1 MSFPKELTDQL
12 PETISFHAN
21 GYLENAGIVGLA
33 NVLGP
38 DNYQL
43 DEENDT
49 IIVKTNDIIHGFSK
63 KYFTHLI
70 NRYGKYS
77 NYFTQIVNYKDKLEN
92 LNLDKLTKDDVR
104 SFADFTINRLDSF
117 LHRNTIQHGLKNIN
131 DEVLEKF
138 IIHKI
143 TEIKDGKKKTKTLSN
158 KTIKRIRKELNPFI
172 HDLNFYDQKPE
183 DAIDRVKTEIPEILE
198 LLNHLAIKEN
208 ADKILIS
215 YLPFI
220 ILNNFW
226 SNTSIL
232 GTSKTDNFIQE
243 YEDDFIR
250 PMFLQL
256 INTKKGG
263 NVCNNCQTR
272 VQEKVDDI
280 YAPKIEK
287 EIEDKDTKEKKKIW
301 VYPKV
306 KLYKGASWVNTLG
319 YDLKK
324 KHSNAYN
331 STPVSDG
338 LCAKCAFL
346 YTLGAF
352 GFNYN
357 LFSKGI
363 FINNNASLKQLIKTN
378 NFVSESL
385 NVAFNDSNTNIQPRK
400 LLTDALIKARLT
412 SNSHLSNNVQVI
424 VYDVDHY
431 ETNIIS
437 DLSSQILG
445 KIFENTEDNLIT
457 RLGSGRIS
465 NDSPSVNDVYLNDQ
479 VISMIMNHQDL
490 TNFINKCIWLKTSE
504 NSNAKFTNYQLM
516 QLILINALITK
527 ESYRYL
533 KEEFPMENLLD
544 PKKLKQT
551 RNKGLA
557 LRKAFKQQ
565 GNENKVAHTK
575 SKLNQGLHAHDVS
588 HMSQVL
594 IDAYYDVDG
603 IVPVIFTET
612 LGMPEIFEKH
622 AQAFMEG
629 LLEKPYEKDDNPE
642 NNPED

>member
-1 MSFPKELTDQL
+1 MK
-12 PETISFHAN
+12 
-21 GYLENAGIVGLA
+21 
-33 NVLGP
+33 
-38 DNYQL
+38 
-43 DEENDT
+43 
-49 IIVKTNDIIHGFSK
+49 
-63 KYFTHLI
+63 
-70 NRYGKYS
+70 
-77 NYFTQIVNYKDKLEN
+77 
-92 LNLDKLTKDDVR
+92 
-104 SFADFTINRLDSF
+104 
-117 LHRNTIQHGLKNIN
+117 
-131 DEVLEKF
+131 
-138 IIHKI
+138 
-143 TEIKDGKKKTKTLSN
+143 
-158 KTIKRIRKELNPFI
+158 
-172 HDLNFYDQKPE
+172 
-183 DAIDRVKTEIPEILE
+183 
-198 LLNHLAIKEN
+198 
-208 ADKILIS
+208 
-215 YLPFI
+215 
-220 ILNNFW
+220 
-226 SNTSIL
+226 
-232 GTSKTDNFIQE
+232 
-243 YEDDFIR
+243 
-250 PMFLQL
+250 
-256 INTKKGG
+256 
-263 NVCNNCQTR
+263 
-272 VQEKVDDI
+272 
-280 YAPKIEK
+280 K
-287 EIEDKDTKEKKKIW
+287 EIEDKDTKKKKKIW

-324 KHSNAYN
+324 KSSNAYN
-331 STPVSDG
+331 SAPVSDG

-346 YTLGAF
+346 YSLGPF

-363 FINNNASLKQLIKTN
+363 FINNNASLKQLIDTN

-385 NVAFNDSNTNIQPRK
+385 NVAFNDNNTNIQPRK

-412 SNSHLSNNVQVI
+412 SNNHLSNNVQVI
-424 VYDVDHY
+424 VYDANHY

-465 NDSPSVNDVYLNDQ
+465 NDSPNVNDVYLNDQ
-479 VISMIMNHQDL
+479 VIRMIMNHQDL

-527 ESYRYL
+527 ESHKYL

-575 SKLNQGLHAHDVS
+575 SKLNQGLHAHDVDR
-588 HMSQVL
+588 MSQVL

-629 LLEKPYEKDDNPE
+629 LLEKPYEKDDKPE
-642 NNPED
+642 NKSED

>member
-12 PETISFHAN
+12 PKTISFQAN

-38 DNYQL
+38 GNYQL
-43 DEENDT
+43 DEENNT
-49 IIVKTNDIIHGFSK
+49 ITVKTDDIIHGFSK
-63 KYFTHLI
+63 KYFTYLI
-70 NRYGKYS
+70 KRYGKYS

-92 LNLDKLTKDDVR
+92 LNLNKLTKDDVR
-104 SFADFTINRLDSF
+104 SFADFTISRLDSF

-143 TEIKDGKKKTKTLSN
+143 TKIEDGKKKTKTLPN

-183 DAIDRVKTEIPEILE
+183 EAINRVKNEIPEILK

-208 ADKILIS
+208 ADKILTS

-220 ILNNFW
+220 VLNNFW

-232 GTSKTDNFIQE
+232 GTSKTDDFIQE

-250 PMFLQL
+250 PMLLQL
-256 INTKKGG
+256 IKTKKGA
-263 NVCNNCQTR
+263 NVCNNCQTH
-272 VQEKVDDI
+272 VQEKVEDI

-287 EIEDKDTKEKKKIW
+287 EIEDKDTKKKKKIW
-301 VYPKV
+301 VYPKT
-306 KLYKGASWVNTLG
+306 KLYRGASWVNTLG

-331 STPVSDG
+331 SAPVSDG

-363 FINNNASLKQLIKTN
+363 FINNNASLKQLIDTN

-385 NVAFNDSNTNIQPRK
+385 NAAFNNSNTNIQPRK

-424 VYDVDHY
+424 VYDTDHY

-527 ESYRYL
+527 ESHKYL

-575 SKLNQGLHAHDVS
+575 SKLNQGLHAHDVG

-622 AQAFMEG
+622 AQAFMAG
-629 LLEKPYEKDDNPE
+629 LLEKPYEKDDKPE
-642 NNPED
+642 NKSED